1 MKLKKA
7 DSSSSESS
15 SLQPSKIGVIV
26 DVGNGAIRIRS
37 GKEESDVSYV
47 AFRDSWCFVY
57 DKDELKQ
64 KGLVLNWS
72 ETLAS
77 SNESILLARAWGRV
91 CYGLEL
97 AQEWVTKQGPLP
109 TLTIQTKPN
118 KKLFVEQDAI
128 AARTLFLLP
137 HSSNFAFETSN
148 SKGKFTVSKEW
159 VQTSETISG
168 KHIFIKPQFSMLSAS
183 VTHGSALTEPFW
195 CVRKVDGMPEEG
207 NMELV
212 NLASEGHA
220 TSVAMDKKKLVQTM
234 RFTTPCL
241 VNTLDVK
248 PGDELIW
255 AFPQPAPK
263 RNPVPVKAKESKKK
277 KEAVAT
283 DEL

>member
-7 DSSSSESS
+7 DSSSPSS

-37 GKEESDVSYV
+37 GKEEFDLSYLD
-47 AFRDSWCFVY
+47 FRDSWCFVY

-77 SNESILLARAWGRV
+77 SNESVLLSRAWGRV
-91 CYGLEL
+91 CFGLEL

-109 TLTIQTKPN
+109 MLTIQTRPN

-128 AARTLFLLP
+128 AAHTLFLLP
-137 HSSNFAFETSN
+137 HSSNYAFETSN
-148 SKGKFTVSKEW
+148 SKSKFTVSKEW

-168 KHIFIKPQFSMLSAS
+168 KHIFIKPQFSQLSAT

-195 CVRKVDGMPEEG
+195 AVRKVDGMPEEG

-212 NLASEGHA
+212 NLTSEGHA
-220 TSVAMDKKKLVQTM
+220 TSVAMDKKKLVHTM

-241 VNTLDVK
+241 VNTIDVK

-255 AFPQPAPK
+255 ASPQPAAK

-277 KEAVAT
+277 KEAGAT